1 MSEARVDG
9 SCLCGAISFHIE
21 LPVSACVHCHCTMC
35 QRNHGAGYVTWIAL
49 PTVQLTFDSGEDE
62 LVRYESSSHGS
73 RSFCGRCGTSLL
85 CVSTHRPEEVDI
97 PLANLKSAI
106 DRKPELHIF
115 FDDQDVHLDAAARVV
130 PSGKVLYRTDSPLA
144 AQEAPDAPVEDAGEA
159 TEAEAS

>member
-1 MSEARVDG
+1 VSEARVDG
-9 SCLCGAISFHIE
+9 ACLCGAISFHIE
-21 LPVSACVHCHCTMC
+21 LPTSACVHCHCTMC

-49 PTVQLTFDSGEDE
+49 PTVRLTFDSGEDE

-73 RSFCGRCGTSLL
+73 RSFCGRCGTSLF

-115 FDDQDVHLDAAARVV
+115 FDDRADWLLVDDGLPRLG
-130 PSGKVLYRTDSPLA
+130 GKTGVEPI
-144 AQEAPDAPVEDAGEA
+144 EA
-159 TEAEAS
+159 